1 MSMTL
6 IFWCSTSSVIITTH
20 HTYFYDFSAGI
31 RRKRRSQNT
40 NRKEHLL
47 MHSCKHLVMPT
58 HIFDHVPFSSCFWTP
73 FSAATARK
81 SYGREV
87 ACVKINPKIV
97 VVRTTLSSVLFIEC
111 YLINEWS
118 NFILFKVSKWSKL
131 YSAMR
136 SFDTSCYS
144 CTWAE
149 AILWR
154 RNMHNLFLV
163 VKGELQQ
170 RYKPRGVTLDILLS
184 WMEKWKWRRHKFI
197 TWVSWLYCWVWT
209 PKSKITYLWSR
220 IMLSCWVFSNSK
232 RLETSNEFRWRCRV
246 KLISCLLALFS
257 LVGIFGENFELS
269 F

>member
-1 MSMTL
+1 MHLCRLTSFKYLLLRIWSTLTASWNIVGIKARMMSMTL

-97 VVRTTLSSVLFIEC
+97 VVRTTLSSVL
-111 YLINEWS
+111 LLNATS
-118 NFILFKVSKWSKL
+118 LTSGATSS
-131 YSAMR
+131 YSR
-136 SFDTSCYS
+136 SPNDRN
-144 CTWAE
+144 CTQQWDLSTPAVTVVPE
-149 AILWR
+149 QKQFCDDAI
-154 RNMHNLFLV
+154 
-163 VKGELQQ
+163 
-170 RYKPRGVTLDILLS
+170 
-184 WMEKWKWRRHKFI
+184 
-197 TWVSWLYCWVWT
+197 C
-209 PKSKITYLWSR
+209 ITYS
-220 IMLSCWVFSNSK
+220 
-232 RLETSNEFRWRCRV
+232 
-246 KLISCLLALFS
+246 LL
-257 LVGIFGENFELS
+257 
-269 F
+269 